1 MLSDCCLPKA
11 YSHNLAPETSGK
23 EFMTISVKKLGL
35 LAETVGAIG
44 IMISMIYLAY
54 QVSQNTANIQAA
66 NALAISSEL
75 SAIRSLHTN
84 NREWHEFAYKAW
96 TDYDSL
102 NDAEKSRFTAYALN
116 RFAVWE
122 NLVFM
127 DNENLLPD
135 GFVGPAEAGLCA
147 HMTWGAYRPI
157 WDGWAI
163 EFSSAQLVE
172 RVNAC
177 FDSKSSGENNPT

>member
-1 MLSDCCLPKA
+1 MPI
-11 YSHNLAPETSGK
+11 N
-23 EFMTISVKKLGL
+23 VKKLGV
-35 LAETVGAIG
+35 LAETVGAAG

-75 SAIRSLHTN
+75 IGIRSLHTE

-96 TDYDSL
+96 TEYDSL
-102 NDAEKSRFTAYALN
+102 DEAERSRFTAYALN

-122 NLVFM
+122 NIVLM

-147 HMTWGAYRPI
+147 HMNWGAYRLV
-157 WDGWAI
+157 WDDWAV
-163 EFSSAQLVE
+163 EFSSAQLIE
-172 RVNAC
+172 RVEAC
-177 FDSKSSGENNPT
+177 LDSK